1 MKLSIVIF
9 CLIFCY
15 LSKIAEIQGNE
26 CPTPAAEKRGGENPT
41 VQGYVEGKIDE
52 GFAKVSLEN

>member
-1 MKLSIVIF
+1 MKIVIF
-9 CLIFCY
+9 SLIFCY

-26 CPTPAAEKRGGENPT
+26 CPTPAAEKRSGENPT

-52 GFAKVSLEN
+52 GFDKVSLEN